1 MGRTR
6 RKGRPIKK
14 GGGDREVKFT
24 ILVRQMTEVTKDDFV
39 KWYNNQSKALMSF
52 HKIKDL
58 KYTYLS
64 GSRISVS
71 YKTSE
76 PEDEDIHQSLA
87 DPDDDCN
94 NPIEFCVSG
103 IVI

>member
-1 MGRTR
+1 MAKTR
-6 RKGRPIKK
+6 RNKK
-14 GGGDREVKFT
+14 GGGEREVKFT
-24 ILVRQMTEVTKDDFV
+24 ILVRQMNEATKDEFV
-39 KWYNNQSKALMSF
+39 KWYTNQSKALMSF

-58 KYTYLS
+58 KYTYVG

-76 PEDEDIHQSLA
+76 PQSEDDDDVKQSLA

-94 NPIEFCVSG
+94 HPIEFCVSG